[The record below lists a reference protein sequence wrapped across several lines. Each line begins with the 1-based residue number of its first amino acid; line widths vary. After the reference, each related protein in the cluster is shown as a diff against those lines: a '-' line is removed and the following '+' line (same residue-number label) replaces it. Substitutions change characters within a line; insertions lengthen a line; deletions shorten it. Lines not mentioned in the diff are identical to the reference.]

1 MLEAMWDER
10 GQLVQEM
17 QEGTVSSRGYGG
29 ILAEG
34 AVMIA
39 LSISNFNGIFPELS
53 PFTPLSP
60 LTPGLVSCLYFCS
73 TFAICIN
80 LYTLLRFDLR

>member
-1 MLEAMWDER
+1 MPTKMQTMLEAMWDER

-39 LSISNFNGIFPELS
+39 LSISNFSG
-53 PFTPLSP
+53 TPSRQDWYLA
-60 LTPGLVSCLYFCS
+60 C
-73 TFAICIN
+73 TFAAP
-80 LYTLLRFDLR
+80 LLFA